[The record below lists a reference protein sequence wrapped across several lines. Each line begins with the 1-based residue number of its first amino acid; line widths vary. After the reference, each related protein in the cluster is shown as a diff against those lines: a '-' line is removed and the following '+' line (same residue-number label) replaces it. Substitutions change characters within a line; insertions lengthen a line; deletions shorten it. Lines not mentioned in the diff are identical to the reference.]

1 VGEQVV
7 FLIGVNATLMNILY
21 MELLT
26 ALDERK
32 PMGAVC
38 KILLSPLSVS
48 GNDGL
53 TEQMAAERWKT
64 KGCWSSTSVVRSLP
78 TIRTAA
84 GRGVGAD
91 PFLRD
96 GSGGT
101 ETVKRG

>member
-1 VGEQVV
+1 MA

-26 ALDERK
+26 AFNERK
-32 PMGAVC
+32 SMGAVC
-38 KILLSPLSVS
+38 KILFSPLSAS

-53 TEQMAAERWKT
+53 TEQMTAGRWKT
-64 KGCWSSTSVVRSLP
+64 KGCWSSISVVRSLP
-78 TIRTAA
+78 TIRTPA
-84 GRGVGAD
+84 GGGVGAA